1 MTETMI
7 LRAERMVRHSHRYF
21 LRLCAFCERPVGLA
35 TAPVTSDAR
44 CEHEGELLRL
54 ARERAGPLGR
64 PEVEAPCPDPD
75 PTPRRG
81 GRARRAHRSS
91 ASVLTAA

>member
-35 TAPVTSDAR
+35 TTPVTSDAR

-54 ARERAGPLGR
+54 AHERAGTLGR
-64 PEVEAPCPDPD
+64 PGVEAPCPDVDPD
-75 PTPRRG
+75 PAPRRG
-81 GRARRAHRSS
+81 GRARRARRSP
-91 ASVLTAA
+91 VLTAA